1 MITGEIKLYNE
12 PLPAYNSGYNVT
24 FHSQSLAEKEAW
36 HKRCHED
43 LDKAKQLFNVGDQI
57 IVKNQARTLQTIVS
71 FVEEVERMQRYQGN
85 PCVVECKNM
94 NFVNANSIQYSIE
107 ELDLAT
113 LIKLE
118 IPNV

>member
-71 FVEEVERMQRYQGN
+71 FVEKVEWMSRYQGN

-94 NFVNANSIQYSIE
+94 NFVNANNIQYSIE